1 MRLIAALALLA
12 LAGCSAG
19 KTLPL
24 AHTSPSDPIW
34 PINPDKWPPGGGNE
48 LTSPPTVPAG
58 RLPGEARN

>member
-1 MRLIAALALLA
+1 VRLITAFAFLA

-34 PINPDKWPPGGGNE
+34 PINPDKWVPGGGNE

-58 RLPGEARN
+58 RLPREARN

>member
-12 LAGCSAG
+12 LSCCSAG

-34 PINPDKWPPGGGNE
+34 PINPDKWAPGGGNE
-48 LTSPPTVPAG
+48 LTSPPAVPAG
-58 RLPGEARN
+58 RLPGEVRY